1 METTFKAM
9 DLVQHPEGELFVIQ
23 EKKPDDS
30 GLYRAISLERPEQNA
45 LDVSDKECRKICSF
59 GELPKAVRA
68 LVAWKNVCDRSGELG
83 LYLTEAIQIIDQ
95 VATILDPRDD
105 AD

>member
-1 METTFKAM
+1 METTFQAM

-23 EKKPDDS
+23 EKKPDS
-30 GLYRAISLERPEQNA
+30 GLYWAISLERPEQNA

-68 LVAWKNVCDRSGELG
+68 LVAWKNVCGRRGSLVF
-83 LYLTEAIQIIDQ
+83 I
-95 VATILDPRDD
+95 
-105 AD
+105 

>member
-30 GLYRAISLERPEQNA
+30 GLYWAISLERPEQNA
-45 LDVSDKECRKICSF
+45 LDVSDKECRKIC
-59 GELPKAVRA
+59 
-68 LVAWKNVCDRSGELG
+68 
-83 LYLTEAIQIIDQ
+83 
-95 VATILDPRDD
+95 
-105 AD
+105 